1 MAAISV
7 RAVAT
12 MKIIAIHVNEI
23 KRRNETAAH
32 FVLCLGC
39 MEQMFSRDA
48 SNNFLFGEG
57 W

>member
-32 FVLCLGC
+32 FVLCLGR
-39 MEQMFSRDA
+39 MEQMFSRYA